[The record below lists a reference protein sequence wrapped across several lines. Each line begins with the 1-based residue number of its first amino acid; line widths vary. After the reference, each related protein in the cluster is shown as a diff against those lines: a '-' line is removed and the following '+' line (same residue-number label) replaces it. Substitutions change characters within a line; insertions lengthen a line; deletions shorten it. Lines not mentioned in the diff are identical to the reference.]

1 MMAED
6 KDKKS
11 GFNLDKGEKRKF
23 NLGKSDNKPKFDL
36 SKSDSKPKF
45 DLSKSDSKSK
55 FDLDQG
61 DSTSKPIINF
71 GKADN
76 EPKPSKPT
84 QSVAKP
90 EVKVGQPTT
99 KSSISGSQD
108 ASSSADEAPSNG
120 GSGKKNW
127 IIAAIIIIAIVC
139 AGIWYSNND
148 KGETTNEPIEQM
160 ASDSTANDADSTQ
173 TAQSSGGASTPLVG
187 EQGVSDKST
196 GSDVVPSRDESAG
209 KAGNSVAAGNQAA
222 QQTKTSVQSNAGSE
236 DASAA
241 STDIPSSA
249 REAAKLVWNGK
260 FGNNP
265 QRRRLLGSRYAE
277 IQREVN
283 RMSRAGNIH

>member
-45 DLSKSDSKSK
+45 DLDK
-55 FDLDQG
+55 G

>member
-1 MMAED
+1 MAED

-45 DLSKSDSKSK
+45 DLDK
-55 FDLDQG
+55 G

-108 ASSSADEAPSNG
+108 ASSSTDEVPSNG

-127 IIAAIIIIAIVC
+127 IIAAIVIIAIVC

-173 TAQSSGGASTPLVG
+173 TTQSSGGASTPLVG
-187 EQGVSDKST
+187 EQGESDKST
-196 GSDVVPSRDESAG
+196 ESDVVPSRDESAG

-222 QQTKTSVQSNAGSE
+222 QQTKTSAQSNAGSE

-283 RMSRAGNIH
+283 RMSRAGNIR

>member
-1 MMAED
+1 MAED

-23 NLGKSDNKPKFDL
+23 NLGKSVNKPKFDL

-45 DLSKSDSKSK
+45 DLDK
-55 FDLDQG
+55 G

-108 ASSSADEAPSNG
+108 ASSSTDEVPSNG

-127 IIAAIIIIAIVC
+127 IIAAIVIIAIVC

-160 ASDSTANDADSTQ
+160 ASDSTANDVDSTQ

-187 EQGVSDKST
+187 EQGESDKST
-196 GSDVVPSRDESAG
+196 ESDVVPSRDESAG

-222 QQTKTSVQSNAGSE
+222 QQTKTSAQSNAGSE

-249 REAAKLVWNGK
+249 REAAKLVWSGK

>member
-1 MMAED
+1 MAED

-45 DLSKSDSKSK
+45 DLDK
-55 FDLDQG
+55 G

-108 ASSSADEAPSNG
+108 ASSSTDEVPSNG

-127 IIAAIIIIAIVC
+127 IIAAIVIIAIVC

-160 ASDSTANDADSTQ
+160 ASDSTANDVDSTQ

-187 EQGVSDKST
+187 EQGESDKST
-196 GSDVVPSRDESAG
+196 ESDVVPSRDESAG

-222 QQTKTSVQSNAGSE
+222 QQTKTSAQSNAGSE

-249 REAAKLVWNGK
+249 REAAKLVWSGK

>member
-1 MMAED
+1 MAED

-36 SKSDSKPKF
+36 SKSDSK
-45 DLSKSDSKSK
+45 SK
-55 FDLDQG
+55 FDLDKG

-99 KSSISGSQD
+99 KSSVSGSQD
-108 ASSSADEAPSNG
+108 ASSSTDEVPSNG

-127 IIAAIIIIAIVC
+127 IIAAIVIIAIVC

-160 ASDSTANDADSTQ
+160 ASDSTANDVDSTQ

-187 EQGVSDKST
+187 EQGESDKST
-196 GSDVVPSRDESAG
+196 ESDVVPSRDESAG

-222 QQTKTSVQSNAGSE
+222 QQTKTSAQSNAGSE

-249 REAAKLVWNGK
+249 REAAKLVWSGK

>member
-45 DLSKSDSKSK
+45 DLDK
-55 FDLDQG
+55 G

-222 QQTKTSVQSNAGSE
+222 QQTKTSAQSNAGSE

-249 REAAKLVWNGK
+249 REAAKLVWSGK

>member
-23 NLGKSDNKPKFDL
+23 NLAKSDN
-36 SKSDSKPKF
+36 KPKF

-55 FDLDQG
+55 FDLDKG

>member
-1 MMAED
+1 MAED

-23 NLGKSDNKPKFDL
+23 NLAKSDN
-36 SKSDSKPKF
+36 KPKF

-55 FDLDQG
+55 FDLDKG

-222 QQTKTSVQSNAGSE
+222 QQTKTSAQSNAGSE

-249 REAAKLVWNGK
+249 REAAKLVWSGK

>member
-1 MMAED
+1 MAED

-36 SKSDSKPKF
+36 SKSDSK
-45 DLSKSDSKSK
+45 SK
-55 FDLDQG
+55 FDLDKG

-249 REAAKLVWNGK
+249 REAAKQVWNGK

>member
-1 MMAED
+1 MAED

-45 DLSKSDSKSK
+45 DLDK
-55 FDLDQG
+55 G

-108 ASSSADEAPSNG
+108 ASSSSTDEVPSNG

-127 IIAAIIIIAIVC
+127 IIAAIVIIAIVC

-187 EQGVSDKST
+187 EQGESDKST
-196 GSDVVPSRDESAG
+196 ESDVVPSRDESAG

-222 QQTKTSVQSNAGSE
+222 QQTKTSAQSNAGSE

-249 REAAKLVWNGK
+249 REAAKQVWNGK

>member
-1 MMAED
+1 MAED

-45 DLSKSDSKSK
+45 DLDK
-55 FDLDQG
+55 G

-108 ASSSADEAPSNG
+108 ASSSTDEVPSNG

-127 IIAAIIIIAIVC
+127 IIAAIVIIAIVC

-173 TAQSSGGASTPLVG
+173 TTQSSGGASTPLVG
-187 EQGVSDKST
+187 EQGESDKST
-196 GSDVVPSRDESAG
+196 ESDVVPSRDESAG

-249 REAAKLVWNGK
+249 REAAKQVWNGK

-283 RMSRAGNIH
+283 RMSRAGNIR

>member
-1 MMAED
+1 MAED

-45 DLSKSDSKSK
+45 DLDK
-55 FDLDQG
+55 G

-173 TAQSSGGASTPLVG
+173 TAQSSGGVSTPLVG

-249 REAAKLVWNGK
+249 REAAKQVWNGK

-283 RMSRAGNIH
+283 RMSRAGNIR

>member
-36 SKSDSKPKF
+36 SKSDSK
-45 DLSKSDSKSK
+45 SK
-55 FDLDQG
+55 FDLDKG

>member
-45 DLSKSDSKSK
+45 DLDK
-55 FDLDQG
+55 G

-127 IIAAIIIIAIVC
+127 IIAAIVIIAIVC

-173 TAQSSGGASTPLVG
+173 TTQSSGGASTPLVG
-187 EQGVSDKST
+187 EQGESDKST
-196 GSDVVPSRDESAG
+196 ESDVVPSRDESAG

-222 QQTKTSVQSNAGSE
+222 QQTKTSAQSNAGSE
-236 DASAA
+236 DASAP
-241 STDIPSSA
+241 SPDIPSSA
-249 REAAKLVWNGK
+249 REAAKLVWSGK

>member
-1 MMAED
+1 MAED

-23 NLGKSDNKPKFDL
+23 NLAKSDN
-36 SKSDSKPKF
+36 KPKF

-55 FDLDQG
+55 FDLDKG

>member
-1 MMAED
+1 MAED

-45 DLSKSDSKSK
+45 DLDK
-55 FDLDQG
+55 G

-249 REAAKLVWNGK
+249 REAAKLVWSGK

>member
-1 MMAED
+1 MAED

-45 DLSKSDSKSK
+45 D
-55 FDLDQG
+55 FDKG

-249 REAAKLVWNGK
+249 REAAKQVWNGK

>member
-1 MMAED
+1 MAED

-36 SKSDSKPKF
+36 DK
-45 DLSKSDSKSK
+45 
-55 FDLDQG
+55 G

>member
-45 DLSKSDSKSK
+45 DLDK
-55 FDLDQG
+55 G

-249 REAAKLVWNGK
+249 REAAKQVWNGK

>member
-1 MMAED
+1 MAED

-45 DLSKSDSKSK
+45 DLDK
-55 FDLDQG
+55 G

-187 EQGVSDKST
+187 EQGESDKST
-196 GSDVVPSRDESAG
+196 ESDVVPSRDESAG

-283 RMSRAGNIH
+283 RMSRAGNIR

>member
-1 MMAED
+1 MAED

-23 NLGKSDNKPKFDL
+23 NLAKCDN
-36 SKSDSKPKF
+36 KPKF

-55 FDLDQG
+55 FDLDKG

>member
-1 MMAED
+1 MAED

-45 DLSKSDSKSK
+45 DLDK
-55 FDLDQG
+55 G

-249 REAAKLVWNGK
+249 REAAKLVWSGK

-283 RMSRAGNIH
+283 RMSRAGNIR

>member
-11 GFNLDKGEKRKF
+11 GFNLGKGEKRKF
-23 NLGKSDNKPKFDL
+23 NLAKSDN
-36 SKSDSKPKF
+36 KPKF

-55 FDLDQG
+55 FDLDKG

>member
-1 MMAED
+1 MAED

-45 DLSKSDSKSK
+45 DLDK
-55 FDLDQG
+55 G

-173 TAQSSGGASTPLVG
+173 TTQSSGGASTPLVG
-187 EQGVSDKST
+187 EQGESDKST
-196 GSDVVPSRDESAG
+196 ESDVVPSRDESAG

-222 QQTKTSVQSNAGSE
+222 QQTKTSAQSNAGSE

-249 REAAKLVWNGK
+249 REAAKLVWSGK

>member
-1 MMAED
+1 MAED

-23 NLGKSDNKPKFDL
+23 NLAKSDN
-36 SKSDSKPKF
+36 KPKF

-55 FDLDQG
+55 FDLDKG

-160 ASDSTANDADSTQ
+160 ASDSTANDADSIQ

>member
-1 MMAED
+1 MAED

-23 NLGKSDNKPKFDL
+23 NLAKSDNKPKFDL
-36 SKSDSKPKF
+36 SKSDSKA
-45 DLSKSDSKSK
+45 K
-55 FDLDQG
+55 FDLDKG

>member
-1 MMAED
+1 MAED

-45 DLSKSDSKSK
+45 DLDK
-55 FDLDQG
+55 G

-108 ASSSADEAPSNG
+108 ASSSTDEVPSNG

-127 IIAAIIIIAIVC
+127 IIAAIVIIAIVC

-173 TAQSSGGASTPLVG
+173 TTQSSGGASTPLVG
-187 EQGVSDKST
+187 EQGESDKST
-196 GSDVVPSRDESAG
+196 ESDVVPSRDESAG

-222 QQTKTSVQSNAGSE
+222 QQTKTSAQSNAGSE

-241 STDIPSSA
+241 STGIPSSA
-249 REAAKLVWNGK
+249 REAAKLVWSGK

-283 RMSRAGNIH
+283 RMSRAGNIR

>member
-45 DLSKSDSKSK
+45 DLDK
-55 FDLDQG
+55 G

-127 IIAAIIIIAIVC
+127 IIAAIIIIAIVS

-249 REAAKLVWNGK
+249 REAAKQVWNGK

>member
-1 MMAED
+1 MAED

-36 SKSDSKPKF
+36 SKSDSK
-45 DLSKSDSKSK
+45 SK
-55 FDLDQG
+55 FDLDKG

-222 QQTKTSVQSNAGSE
+222 QQTKTSAQSNAGSE

-249 REAAKLVWNGK
+249 REAAKLVWSGK

>member
-23 NLGKSDNKPKFDL
+23 NLAKSDN
-36 SKSDSKPKF
+36 KPKF

-55 FDLDQG
+55 FDLDKG

-108 ASSSADEAPSNG
+108 ASSSSADEAPSNG

>member
-1 MMAED
+1 MAED

-45 DLSKSDSKSK
+45 DLDK
-55 FDLDQG
+55 G

-108 ASSSADEAPSNG
+108 ASSSTDEVPSNG

-127 IIAAIIIIAIVC
+127 IIAAIVIIAIVC

-187 EQGVSDKST
+187 EQGESDKST
-196 GSDVVPSRDESAG
+196 ESDVVPSRDESAG

-222 QQTKTSVQSNAGSE
+222 QQTKTSAQSNAGSE

-249 REAAKLVWNGK
+249 REAAKLVWSGK

>member
-1 MMAED
+1 MAED

-45 DLSKSDSKSK
+45 DLDK
-55 FDLDQG
+55 G

-127 IIAAIIIIAIVC
+127 IIAAIVIIAIVC

-249 REAAKLVWNGK
+249 REAAKLVWSGK

>member
-1 MMAED
+1 MAED

-45 DLSKSDSKSK
+45 DLDK
-55 FDLDQG
+55 G

-108 ASSSADEAPSNG
+108 ASSSTDEVPSNG

-127 IIAAIIIIAIVC
+127 IIAAIVIIAIVC

-187 EQGVSDKST
+187 EQGESDKST
-196 GSDVVPSRDESAG
+196 ESDVVPSRDESAG

-222 QQTKTSVQSNAGSE
+222 QQTKTSAQSNAGSE

-249 REAAKLVWNGK
+249 REAAKLVWSGK

-283 RMSRAGNIH
+283 RMSRAGNIR

>member
-1 MMAED
+1 MAED

-45 DLSKSDSKSK
+45 DLDK
-55 FDLDQG
+55 G

-108 ASSSADEAPSNG
+108 ASSSTDEVPSNG

-127 IIAAIIIIAIVC
+127 IIAAIVIIAIVC

-173 TAQSSGGASTPLVG
+173 TTQSSGGASTPLVG
-187 EQGVSDKST
+187 EQGESDKST
-196 GSDVVPSRDESAG
+196 ESDVVPSRDESAG

-249 REAAKLVWNGK
+249 REAAKLVWSGK

-283 RMSRAGNIH
+283 RMSRAGNIR

>member
-1 MMAED
+1 MAED

-45 DLSKSDSKSK
+45 DLDK
-55 FDLDQG
+55 G

-108 ASSSADEAPSNG
+108 ASSSTDEVPSNG

-127 IIAAIIIIAIVC
+127 IIAAIVIIAIVC

-249 REAAKLVWNGK
+249 REAAKQVWNGK

-283 RMSRAGNIH
+283 RMSRAGNIR

>member
-1 MMAED
+1 MAED

-45 DLSKSDSKSK
+45 DLDK
-55 FDLDQG
+55 G

-108 ASSSADEAPSNG
+108 ASSSTDEVPSNG

-127 IIAAIIIIAIVC
+127 IIAAIVIIAIVC

-187 EQGVSDKST
+187 EQGESDKST
-196 GSDVVPSRDESAG
+196 ESDVVPSRDESAG

-249 REAAKLVWNGK
+249 REAAKLVWSGK

-283 RMSRAGNIH
+283 RMSRAGNIR

>member
-1 MMAED
+1 MAED

-45 DLSKSDSKSK
+45 DLDK
-55 FDLDQG
+55 G
-61 DSTSKPIINF
+61 DSTSKPIINY

-108 ASSSADEAPSNG
+108 ASSSTDEVPSNG

-127 IIAAIIIIAIVC
+127 IIAAIVIIAIVC

-222 QQTKTSVQSNAGSE
+222 QQTKTSAQSNAGSE

-249 REAAKLVWNGK
+249 REAAKLVWSGK

>member
-1 MMAED
+1 MAED
-6 KDKKS
+6 KNKKS

-36 SKSDSKPKF
+36 SKSDSK
-45 DLSKSDSKSK
+45 SK
-55 FDLDQG
+55 FDLDKG

-99 KSSISGSQD
+99 KSSVSGSQD
-108 ASSSADEAPSNG
+108 ASSSTDEVPSNG

-127 IIAAIIIIAIVC
+127 IIAAIVIIAIVC

-160 ASDSTANDADSTQ
+160 ASDSTANDVDSTQ

-187 EQGVSDKST
+187 EQGESDKST
-196 GSDVVPSRDESAG
+196 ESDVVPSRDESAG

-222 QQTKTSVQSNAGSE
+222 QQTKTSAQSNAGSE

-249 REAAKLVWNGK
+249 REAAKLVWSGK

>member
-23 NLGKSDNKPKFDL
+23 NLAKSDN
-36 SKSDSKPKF
+36 KPKF

-55 FDLDQG
+55 FDLDKG

-209 KAGNSVAAGNQAA
+209 KAGNSGAAGNQAA

>member
-1 MMAED
+1 MAED

-45 DLSKSDSKSK
+45 DLDK
-55 FDLDQG
+55 G

-108 ASSSADEAPSNG
+108 ASSSTDEVPSNG

-173 TAQSSGGASTPLVG
+173 TTQSSGGASTPLVG
-187 EQGVSDKST
+187 EQGESDKST
-196 GSDVVPSRDESAG
+196 ESDVVPSRDESAG

-249 REAAKLVWNGK
+249 REAAKLVWSGK